1 MLINKYAYFATGD
14 GADASGDAAMLP
26 IENFTGISLVDDDHI
41 NLLFVDCGDSHA
53 TTTSH
58 VTITHDTGA
67 SQEAMEQ
74 VAAALCSNPG
84 DGFIVVADKDN
95 EVFGSA
101 GINVITDAG
110 ITV

>member
-1 MLINKYAYFATGD
+1 MSINKYAYFASGD
-14 GADASGDAAMLP
+14 GADATGDAAMLP
-26 IENFTGISLVDDDHI
+26 VENFTGMVINLDDFLT
-41 NLLFVDCGDSHA
+41 LLFVDVGDSHA
-53 TTTSH
+53 TTTSN
-58 VTITHDTGA
+58 VSISHDTGA

-101 GINVITDAG
+101 GINVITDCG
-110 ITV
+110 INA